1 MQSPLPQSIKSLIDQ
16 FSQLPGIGAKT
27 AERFVF
33 YLLKKDPAELKKF
46 ADNLGQLKDKIKNCS
61 ICQNYSEQ
69 DPCLICNDK
78 NRDQSIVCVVS
89 EPTDLTAIEKTNEFK
104 GVYHIL
110 GGVLNPLD
118 GITPDKL
125 RINELVE
132 RIKKN
137 RPKEIILGLNPDI
150 EGETT
155 SLYLNKILKT
165 LDIKITRLAKGL
177 PMGSDLEYA
186 DQATLASALNNRRS
200 LD

>member
-1 MQSPLPQSIKSLIDQ
+1 MQPLLPPTIQNLISE

-46 ADNLGQLKDKIKNCS
+46 ADNLGQLKDKIKICS
-61 ICQNYSEQ
+61 VCQNYSEQ
-69 DPCLICNDK
+69 DPCLICSDK
-78 NRDQSIVCVVS
+78 NRDQTVICVVA
-89 EPTDLTAIEKTNEFK
+89 EPTDLTAIEKTGEFK

-110 GGVLNPLD
+110 GGVLNPLE

-125 RINELVE
+125 KINELVE
-132 RIKKN
+132 RIKKT

-155 SLYLNKILKT
+155 SLYLNKIFKT
-165 LDIKITRLAKGL
+165 LDVKVTRLAKGL

-186 DQATLASALNNRRS
+186 DQATLSSALNNRRS
-200 LD
+200 VD

>member
-1 MQSPLPQSIKSLIDQ
+1 MQSPLPQSIKSLIEQ
-16 FSQLPGIGAKT
+16 FSQLPGIGPKT

-33 YLLKKDPAELKKF
+33 YLLKKNPEEIKKF
-46 ADNLGQLKDKIKNCS
+46 AEAIGQLKDKIKICS

-69 DPCLICNDK
+69 DPCLICSDK
-78 NRDQSIVCVVS
+78 NRDQTIICVVA
-89 EPTDLTAIEKTNEFK
+89 EPTDLAAIEKTGEFK

-118 GITPDKL
+118 NITPDKL
-125 RINELVE
+125 KINELVE

-155 SLYLNKILKT
+155 ALYLNKILKT
-165 LDIKITRLAKGL
+165 LDVKVTRLAKGL
-177 PMGSDLEYA
+177 PMGSDLAYA

>member
-1 MQSPLPQSIKSLIDQ
+1 MQSPLPQSIKSLIEQ
-16 FSQLPGIGAKT
+16 FSQLPGIGSKT

-33 YLLKKDPAELKKF
+33 HLLKKPKEELTKF
-46 ADNLGQLKDKIKNCS
+46 GNNLSQLKDSVKTCS

-69 DPCLICNDK
+69 DPCLICNDQ
-78 NRDQSIVCVVS
+78 NRDQSIICLVA

-118 GITPDKL
+118 NITPDKL

-155 SLYLNKILKT
+155 ALYLNKLLKT
-165 LDIKITRLAKGL
+165 LDVKITRLAKGL

-186 DQATLASALNNRRS
+186 DQATLASALSNRRS